1 MLSNLHWPS
10 QEQPL
15 VGKTSIRH
23 WQTKQPHWN
32 IINNHPFVDGN
43 KRIGHACMEM
53 FLLLNGFEIDAATD
67 EQEELILSVASGKT
81 DRQGLS
87 DWLDSHIIEK
97 TNI

>member
-1 MLSNLHWPS
+1 
-10 QEQPL
+10 
-15 VGKTSIRH
+15 
-23 WQTKQPHWN
+23 
-32 IINNHPFVDGN
+32 
-43 KRIGHACMEM
+43 MEM